1 MKKYFMTMAVMA
13 FFAIG
18 FSASNEDNSSSET
31 NAEKVEQAQEV
42 QQQPQKNPLENFI
55 GTYHTYDTFGNT
67 GNGILVVDDGRFF
80 YKNGDDSNTLCG
92 KIDPISD
99 KAFSVYLSK
108 DFYGIG
114 DNKVWSYKNDKNWQR
129 QWKIGWGNTIVIDL
143 SDNKLY
149 VNKSEYNNRDYE
161 SPEYYHI
168 RFTKQ

>member
-1 MKKYFMTMAVMA
+1 MTMAVMA
-13 FFAIG
+13 IFAIG
-18 FSASNEDNSSSET
+18 FSASDEDNSSSET
-31 NAEKVEQAQEV
+31 KAEKVEQTQEA

-67 GNGILVVDDGRFF
+67 GNDILVVDDGRFF
-80 YKNGDDSNTLCG
+80 YHDGDGSNVLCG

-108 DFYGIG
+108 DFYGFNNG
-114 DNKVWSYKNDKNWQR
+114 NVWSYKNDKNWQH
-129 QWKIGWGNTIVIDL
+129 QSKIGWGNTIVIDL

-149 VNKSEYNNRDYE
+149 VKKSEYNNRDYE

-168 RFTKQ
+168 RFTKR

>member
-1 MKKYFMTMAVMA
+1 MKKYYLTMAVMA
-13 FFAIG
+13 IFAIG
-18 FSASNEDNSSSET
+18 FSASDEDNSSSET
-31 NAEKVEQAQEV
+31 KAEKVEQVQEV

-55 GTYHTYDTFGNT
+55 GTYHTYDTFGHT

-80 YKNGDDSNTLCG
+80 YQNGDGSNTLCG

-108 DFYGIG
+108 DFYGFDG
-114 DNKVWSYKNDKNWQR
+114 DKVWSYKNDKNWQH

-149 VNKSEYNNRDYE
+149 VKKSEYNNRDYE

-168 RFTKQ
+168 RFTKK